1 MNKSKKLQLLEK
13 IMRFMARSV
22 IRKYEPIIVGITGS
36 VGKTS
41 AKEAVFLVLSS
52 KYRVRKN
59 EKNYNNEVGIPL
71 TIIGAQSG
79 GHSVLRW
86 GWVVVKWLALMLF
99 PLRYPEIIVLEMG
112 IDRPGDMDYLTS
124 FIPVTVGIV
133 TAIASNH
140 LEFFKN
146 IDHIAREKGR
156 ILKDVPSH
164 GLAILNADDERVAA
178 FKEKVK
184 IPVLTY
190 GFSENSH
197 VKGVRQSFGSEGIER
212 TGIQFKLSYEGKT
225 IPMRLPHVVAE
236 HLVYATLAAIA
247 TGIYFKINL
256 VEIAKTLE
264 KFSPP
269 PGRMNL
275 IPGVKRSFILDDTY
289 NASPR
294 SMLAAL
300 EVLHTLPGG
309 RKIAV
314 LGDMLE
320 LGEDLER
327 GHKEVA
333 EKVFAAKA
341 DLFFAIGKRMEIA
354 MHHLISLGYPTDKI
368 FYFSDLEM
376 MGKKLQDEMEEG
388 DVILVK
394 GSQGMR
400 LEKIVEEVMA
410 EPLRAEKILCRQ
422 NKEWRNMPL
431 NVENFQ

>member
-1 MNKSKKLQLLEK
+1 MNKSKKLQLLER
-13 IMRFMARSV
+13 IMRFMARAV
-22 IRKYEPIIVGITGS
+22 IRKYEPIIIGITGS

-41 AKEAVFLVLSS
+41 TKEAVALVLSS

-71 TIIGAQSG
+71 TIIGVQAG
-79 GHSVLRW
+79 GHSVFRW
-86 GWVVVKWLALMLF
+86 GWVAVKWMALVLF
-99 PLRYPEIIVLEMG
+99 PCRYPEILVLEMG

-124 FIPVTVGIV
+124 FIPVTVGII
-133 TAIASNH
+133 TTIATSH

-146 IDHIAREKGR
+146 IDHIAREKGK
-156 ILKDVPSH
+156 IINDIPLH
-164 GLAILNADDERVAA
+164 GLAILNADDERVVAL
-178 FKEKVK
+178 KDKVK

-190 GFSENSH
+190 GFSKDAH
-197 VKGVRQSFGSEGIER
+197 VKGVRQSLDSEGIER
-212 TGIQFKLSYEGKT
+212 TGIQFKLNYEGKA
-225 IPMRLPHVVAE
+225 IPIRLPHVVAE

-247 TGIYFKINL
+247 AGIYFKINL
-256 VEIAKTLE
+256 VEIAETLE
-264 KFSPP
+264 KFSLP

-275 IPGVKRSFILDDTY
+275 LSGIKRSFIIDDTY
-289 NASPR
+289 NSSPK
-294 SMLAAL
+294 STVAAL
-300 EVLHTLPGG
+300 EVLRTISGG

-333 EKVFAAKA
+333 EKVFAIKV

-354 MHHLISLGYPTDKI
+354 MQYLISLGYPTEKI
-368 FYFSDLEM
+368 LYFSDLEI
-376 MGKKLQDEMEEG
+376 MGRKLQAEISEG

-400 LEKIVEEVMA
+400 LEKVVEEIMA
-410 EPLRAEKILCRQ
+410 EPLRAEELLCRQ
-422 NKEWRNMPL
+422 GREWRNMPL
-431 NVENFQ
+431 NMDNFQ